1 MIDFTYFYRFLS
13 SFTESYLVLPSF
25 HRDSSGSSCLLLA
38 STAESAIGNRAKIER
53 NQSKSIDSMSKR
65 PKATGHRSRDSPP
78 ISRAGR
84 SGFTGLFFLFLFFSF
99 FFFFFRFFS
108 FDFLLVSFGCF
119 FVCCSSIFL
128 FFFFLRVDPTRETRW
143 RFSLDWFYRVCL
155 FFFYLV
161 FSFFHFFLYCQGSC
175 RLSSRFRLGLV
186 VVVVVFFVIWNGPL
200 MRSRLLLSTM
210 KNAAR
215 GKKKQTKQTTTKP
228 KKT

>member
-1 MIDFTYFYRFLS
+1 
-13 SFTESYLVLPSF
+13 
-25 HRDSSGSSCLLLA
+25 
-38 STAESAIGNRAKIER
+38 
-53 NQSKSIDSMSKR
+53 MSKR

-155 FFFYLV
+155 FFLPSFLFFSLFFVLSGQLSVIESISIGFGCCCCCFFCYLERTANEISSFIIDDEKCGAWKKKTNKTNNNKTKENLKKTKIEASVSRQRSISGSRCFYWVLP
-161 FSFFHFFLYCQGSC
+161 S
-175 RLSSRFRLGLV
+175 
-186 VVVVVFFVIWNGPL
+186 FFVISFFF
-200 MRSRLLLSTM
+200 R
-210 KNAAR
+210 
-215 GKKKQTKQTTTKP
+215 TTP
-228 KKT
+228 RNNNDDDDNIVDG

>member
-1 MIDFTYFYRFLS
+1 
-13 SFTESYLVLPSF
+13 
-25 HRDSSGSSCLLLA
+25 
-38 STAESAIGNRAKIER
+38 
-53 NQSKSIDSMSKR
+53 MSKR

-128 FFFFLRVDPTRETRW
+128 FFSFYVWTPPVRRGGD
-143 RFSLDWFYRVCL
+143 SLSTGFTGFVY
-155 FFFYLV
+155 FFYLV

-215 GKKKQTKQTTTKP
+215 GKKQTNKTNNNKTKENLKRTKIEASVSRQRSISGSRCFYWVLPSFFVISFFFRTTP
-228 KKT
+228 RNNNDDDDNIVDG